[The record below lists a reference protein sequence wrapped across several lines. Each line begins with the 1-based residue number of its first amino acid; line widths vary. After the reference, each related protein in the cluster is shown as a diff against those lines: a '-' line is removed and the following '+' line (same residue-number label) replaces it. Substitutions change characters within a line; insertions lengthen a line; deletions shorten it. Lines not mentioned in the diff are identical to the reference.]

1 MMLLEN
7 IYRIVITHDD
17 YHMATEVVFD
27 KVRINI
33 GMFTRA
39 HYNTIFLSSV
49 ILKRNEVA
57 PIGKRKI

>member
-17 YHMATEVVFD
+17 YHMATEVVL
-27 KVRINI
+27 NI

-49 ILKRNEVA
+49 IFKRNEVA